1 MNLKSNIK
9 IKTLIILIFLYNIKI
24 FEKAFTQIRT
34 IKNNILEKYNLRFL
48 FAKNDYDYSQRT
60 DKGDKDSIENCENTD
75 YKYFVQ
81 YITGYNVT
89 FEKNLNEKRAVSNN

>member
-24 FEKAFTQIRT
+24 FEKAFTQIRA

-48 FAKNDYDYSQRT
+48 FAKNDYDYS
-60 DKGDKDSIENCENTD
+60 
-75 YKYFVQ
+75 
-81 YITGYNVT
+81 
-89 FEKNLNEKRAVSNN
+89 

>member
-1 MNLKSNIK
+1 MKKLLHKLEQLKILSNDEQK
-9 IKTLIILIFLYNIKI
+9 KY
-24 FEKAFTQIRT
+24 

-81 YITGYNVT
+81 YVTGYNVT

>member
-1 MNLKSNIK
+1 MNLKSNINIK
-9 IKTLIILIFLYNIKI
+9 IFILLIFLYNIKI
-24 FEKAFTQIRT
+24 FEKTFTQIKI

-48 FAKNDYDYSQRT
+48 FAKNNYDSSQRT
-60 DKGDKDSIENCENTD
+60 DKGDIDSIENCENTD

-89 FEKNLNEKRAVSNN
+89 FEKKLDGKRAVSNN